1 VSILA
6 NIPKMTYLHGLWKR
20 LGECV
25 RIARMRAK
33 PHLERA
39 ELSSNNP
46 ELILASTSPR
56 RRQLMGLGGW
66 MFNIIPAEV
75 DETPFPGESP
85 QTYVVRL
92 AEAKARFAAQAAPS
106 RAIVIAA
113 DTTVADHGRILGKP
127 KDVHEATTMLK
138 NLRGHIHQVFTALAG
153 YQPANNSLETALA
166 ATDVP
171 MRDYSDAEIQ
181 AYVATGDP
189 FDKAGSYAIQHPDF
203 RPVERLSGC
212 YANVVGLPLCHL
224 SSVLKKFGITPQP
237 DIPLACQKTL
247 QYQCDVFTPIIKG
260 EL

>member
-1 VSILA
+1 
-6 NIPKMTYLHGLWKR
+6 MTYLNGLWKR

-33 PHLERA
+33 PNLERA
-39 ELSSNNP
+39 ELSSNNL

-75 DETPFPGESP
+75 DETPLPGESP
-85 QTYVVRL
+85 QTYVIRL
-92 AEAKARFAAQAAPS
+92 AEAKARFAAQEATS

-138 NLRGHIHQVFTALAG
+138 NLRGRVHQVFTALVVFH
-153 YQPANNSLETALA
+153 PAINALETALA

-171 MRDYSDAEIQ
+171 MRGYSDAEIQ

-203 RPVERLSGC
+203 RPVESLNGC

-224 SSVLKKFGITPQP
+224 SSALKKFGITPES
-237 DIPLACQKTL
+237 DIPVACQKTL
-247 QYQCDVFTPIIKG
+247 QYHCEVFTSRNKG

>member
-1 VSILA
+1 
-6 NIPKMTYLHGLWKR
+6 MTYLIGLWKR

-46 ELILASTSPR
+46 ELILASASPR

-66 MFNIIPAEV
+66 MFNIILSEV
-75 DETPFPGESP
+75 DETPLPGESP
-85 QTYVVRL
+85 QKYVIRL
-92 AEAKARFAAQAAPS
+92 AGAKARFAAQEVPS
-106 RAIVIAA
+106 KAIVIAA

-127 KDVHEATTMLK
+127 KDIHEATTMLK
-138 NLRGHIHQVFTALAG
+138 NIRGRIHQVFTALAVF
-153 YQPANNSLETALA
+153 QPANNALETALA
-166 ATDVP
+166 ATDVS
-171 MRDYSDAEIQ
+171 MRGYSDTEIQ

-203 RPVERLSGC
+203 RPVESLSGC

-224 SSVLKKFGITPQP
+224 SSILKKFGITPLS
-237 DIPLACQKTL
+237 DIPFACQKTL
-247 QYQCDVFTPIIKG
+247 QYHCNVFTSIIKG